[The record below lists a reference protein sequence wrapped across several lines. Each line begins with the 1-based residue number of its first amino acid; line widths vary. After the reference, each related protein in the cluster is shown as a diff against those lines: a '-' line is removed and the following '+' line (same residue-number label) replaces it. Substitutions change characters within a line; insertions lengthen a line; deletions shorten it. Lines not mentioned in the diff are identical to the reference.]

1 MGDRQNE
8 LVSVREPEDVV
19 AARLSPF
26 ARAQYWWFCR
36 TERLGRSPWT
46 RDLRF
51 VVAASLAALVML
63 LAVILLLGGTGLVEN
78 KEQLPS
84 SGSPKIQP
92 PGPGQ

>member
-8 LVSVREPEDVV
+8 LVTVREPEDVV
-19 AARLSPF
+19 VSRLSPF

-36 TERLGRSPWT
+36 TESLGRSAWT

-51 VVAASLAALVML
+51 VLAASVAALTMLV
-63 LAVILLLGGTGLVEN
+63 AVVLLLGGTGLVEN
-78 KEQLPS
+78 REPPTAT
-84 SGSPKIQP
+84 PKIQP